1 MSDIIASGAVFVPAI
16 MPTGLDFSQIDS
28 KIAAQI
34 ASTVSKFTSK
44 GVMVFLRFAHEMNYY
59 SSVGTYHGSS
69 SDFVAA
75 WRRVHA
81 AIASNP
87 RCKMFW
93 SPNRAKSSDLQQW
106 WPGTNYVDIVGMDAY
121 PEPGSSVCFAP
132 LPVRSRS
139 SSHVSSVFE
148 CLFRFLPR
156 LLGEVQQALRSRRNG
171 QWCLRC
177 SEQGGLAQTD
187 HAERFFPGATFHA
200 ICTLVL
206 ISLQFPNYQGASWFE
221 YYKDNDDFRV
231 LIGQSP
237 RTIQT
242 TLSNFR

>member
-16 MPTGLDFSQIDS
+16 MPIGLDFRQIDD

-44 GVMVFLRFAHEMNYY
+44 GVVVFLRFAHEMNYY

-81 AIASNP
+81 AIASDP

-121 PEPGSSVCFAP
+121 PEPGSSVCFA
-132 LPVRSRS
+132 LCQCGVVRLLMCRQF
-139 SSHVSSVFE
+139 SSVYSDFYHA
-148 CLFRFLPR
+148 FSTKYNKHFV
-156 LLGEVQQALRSRRNG
+156 LGETGSGVYDVANKEAWLKQITQSDF
-171 QWCLRC
+171 
-177 SEQGGLAQTD
+177 SK
-187 HAERFFPGATFHA
+187 
-200 ICTLVL
+200 VL
-206 ISLQFPNYQGASWFE
+206 HFTPSAHSF
-221 YYKDNDDFRV
+221 
-231 LIGQSP
+231 
-237 RTIQT
+237 
-242 TLSNFR
+242 